1 MFAHV
6 QAEGVELRLDATE
19 IQVRRPPAGRGGRRA
34 SSPARRRRPGSA
46 PGRDFL
52 GGVMAWP
59 GKFKKNAPDWY
70 EEIYERQR
78 KAHSSRRIR
87 VSTASPT

>member
-1 MFAHV
+1 
-6 QAEGVELRLDATE
+6 
-19 IQVRRPPAGRGGRRA
+19 
-34 SSPARRRRPGSA
+34 
-46 PGRDFL
+46 
-52 GGVMAWP
+52 MAWP